1 MRSNLQFT
9 QTAIIQDNGLGARG
23 LCLSMVKDP
32 VLGRLK
38 MMEKIVWLG
47 IMLGIMLV
55 DFHHCCKI
63 LEEINL

>member
-47 IMLGIMLV
+47 IMLV
-55 DFHHCCKI
+55 SFHHCCKI